1 MYDLLLRGTQAWSTV
16 DKSLLRT
23 RTRKLSSDRD
33 LASILVLR
41 YTAVVL
47 LNMTQS
53 QDDTGR
59 YWLRQRPHHSG
70 VYYTTAVCMLDIV
83 RCPDLEK
90 SGCWQLTL
98 ETWRNGCRALER
110 GFYRFLARAGC
121 PVAQSIAVK
130 RSFQLLIAL
139 EPPSFEQGNRL
150 LIRTRRMVE
159 ANGQPVPDS
168 GNGRGRHSSMPKVL
182 TVRLDLIRTAG
193 NSEVLHYRWSTL
205 EQPWLRFTVIRL
217 LDG

>member
-98 ETWRNGCRALER
+98 ETWRNGCRALE
-110 GFYRFLARAGC
+110 
-121 PVAQSIAVK
+121 K
-130 RSFQLLIAL
+130 
-139 EPPSFEQGNRL
+139 RL
-150 LIRTRRMVE
+150 LPISSPGGM
-159 ANGQPVPDS
+159 S
-168 GNGRGRHSSMPKVL
+168 GSAEHRSK
-182 TVRLDLIRTAG
+182 TVFPTS
-193 NSEVLHYRWSTL
+193 NS
-205 EQPWLRFTVIRL
+205 LRAPEF
-217 LDG
+217 